1 MAEIGVIDSSV
12 RTIPIDLFKDLVQNH
27 SVEHIRLSS
36 GDISTTI
43 GLEHDLRSFRALYV
57 RVGSITA
64 HIIDRA
70 PDLELVAT
78 CGSGYDHIDVGAATE
93 AGIMVTHTPGAPAP
107 GVVEHTFGVM
117 FSIVHRLPEMF
128 EITTQGGWAEGQ
140 TTVGEIYGKRIGVIG
155 LGTIGS
161 RIARIAQEHFGA
173 DVLAYDPYV
182 SGELESPV
190 WPRTSRD
197 EVTSCGVTLTS
208 KQRLFEQADIVTI
221 HVPLTDSTRGMVGSD
236 ELDAIKGGYL
246 INTSRGEI
254 VDEAALIEAVKA
266 RRIAG
271 VGLDV
276 MTNEPPDSNNPLLN
290 SPRVYVT
297 PHIAGGTNGYV
308 ERSVRINA
316 ERISRVL
323 RGERPDYLVNPEVIN

>member
-1 MAEIGVIDSSV
+1 MSEIGVIDSSV
-12 RTIPIDLFKDLVQNH
+12 RAIPVGLFRKLLNGY
-27 SVEHIRLSS
+27 SIKHIRLTS

-43 GLEHDLRSFRALYV
+43 GLEHDLRPLRALYV

-64 HIIDRA
+64 DIIDRA

-93 AGIMVTHTPGAPAP
+93 AGVMVTHTPGAPAP

-128 EITTQGGWAEGQ
+128 EITTRDGWAEGQ
-140 TTVGEIYGKRIGVIG
+140 TTVGEVYGKRIGVIG

-161 RIARIAQEHFGA
+161 RIAKIAEEQFGA

-182 SGELESPV
+182 SGERESPV

-197 EVTSCGVTLTS
+197 EMTSCGVTLTS
-208 KQRLFEQADIVTI
+208 KRELFEQADIVTI
-221 HVPLTDSTRGMVGSD
+221 HVPLTESTRGMVGRG
-236 ELDAIKGGYL
+236 ELDAIEGGYL

-254 VDEAALIEAVKA
+254 VDESALIEAVEAGK
-266 RRIAG
+266 IAG

-297 PHIAGGTNGYV
+297 PHIAGGTDGYV
-308 ERSVRINA
+308 ERSARINA

-323 RGERPDYLVNPEVIN
+323 RGERPDSLVNPEVID